1 MSKQI
6 DLIRQALSAAES
18 SIGVA
23 KQLLSDLEKE
33 GGSRGEKEKRIL
45 PGVVGVFDGE
55 NVVTDSGEK
64 HLVPANYAS
73 KSMLVVGDKLKLT
86 TDQGEQRFKQIEH
99 VKRYRTKGVVTKK
112 DGKFHVVTPEGS
124 YRVLSAAVAHFGAT
138 TGDEAM
144 VLVPAKNLTSAWAAI
159 ESVPGKE
166 AEVSKEKKEEKG
178 KDQSNLPLPVGGF
191 GAGVEE
197 SKKEAA
203 KKESKVEAA
212 EKEKKP
218 SFRAAGKGEPKV
230 VEKPEEQ
237 LNEKVEE
244 KKEKESTKPAVS
256 SEAGEDELR

>member
-64 HLVPANYAS
+64 HPVPANYAS

-112 DGKFHVVTPEGS
+112 DGKFHVITPEGS

-166 AEVSKEKKEEKG
+166 TEVAH
-178 KDQSNLPLPVGGF
+178 LPSPVSGF
-191 GAGVEE
+191 DAGVEE

-203 KKESKVEAA
+203 KKESKVEAS

-256 SEAGEDELR
+256 SESGEDELR

>member
-64 HLVPANYAS
+64 HPVPANYAS

-112 DGKFHVVTPEGS
+112 DGKFHVITPEGS

-166 AEVSKEKKEEKG
+166 TEVAH
-178 KDQSNLPLPVGGF
+178 LPSPVSGF
-191 GAGVEE
+191 GTGVEE

-230 VEKPEEQ
+230 VEKRAEQ